1 MQPSKIGCIISII
14 KNFLTL
20 NINYNRIANIIHC
33 DIKYQYS
40 VNTVVY
46 VTRVLDMKTAHVR
59 INIELKERLE
69 NAMRQYRHK
78 TGENITISDIIKRLL
93 MEPDFKLFV
102 EWDDIRTHED

>member
-102 EWDDIRTHED
+102 EWNDVRMHED

>member
-1 MQPSKIGCIISII
+1 MPPSKIGCIISII

-102 EWDDIRTHED
+102 EWNDVRTHED

>member
-102 EWDDIRTHED
+102 EWNDVRTHED